1 MKLNKLAKLLIS
13 FAITAIPLI
22 FTSCSGGDDNNED
35 NLDSPN
41 QDKTEIRHNVSI
53 ENLLKNTSWK
63 QYKRISGG
71 RTLTNME
78 RTFSFTST
86 PIEYG
91 NYGTCYRLKS
101 GNKYSGIW
109 CVLEDGSLW
118 INSYKSDYDAKGKGE
133 NAAGYGVGKL
143 QLLKNST
150 NELVY
155 CMKLDSEDTY
165 YYYTS
170 INTEGDS
177 DPDNGSSSYEK
188 PDIAFN
194 DFTAYQTK
202 LKVVYKIYNK
212 DKAKVTSAKVYYGTS
227 SNSTKSVSA
236 TVSGVLITANISGLK
251 KGTTY
256 YVKCVAT
263 SKGGTTTTGTTKVIT
278 NY

>member
-1 MKLNKLAKLLIS
+1 MKSNKLTIMLMSLALI
-13 FAITAIPLI
+13 AMPLMLM
-22 FTSCSGGDDNNED
+22 SCSSGDDSED
-35 NLDSPN
+35 IDTPN

-53 ENLLKNTSWK
+53 ENLFKNTSWK
-63 QYKRISGG
+63 QYKRTCEGI
-71 RTLTNME
+71 TLTNME
-78 RTFSFTST
+78 RALTFTST
-86 PIEYG
+86 PIEFG
-91 NYGTCYRLKS
+91 NYRTCYRLKS

-118 INSYKSDYDAKGKGE
+118 ITSFYSDYDAKGKGE
-133 NAAGYGVGKL
+133 NASGYGSGKL
-143 QLLKNST
+143 QMLKNTT

-155 CMKLDSEDTY
+155 CMKLSSEDTY

-212 DKAKVTSAKVYYGTS
+212 DKAKVTSAKIYYGTS
-227 SNSTKSVSA
+227 SNPTKSISA

-263 SKGGTTTTGTTKVIT
+263 GKGGTTTTGTTKVVT